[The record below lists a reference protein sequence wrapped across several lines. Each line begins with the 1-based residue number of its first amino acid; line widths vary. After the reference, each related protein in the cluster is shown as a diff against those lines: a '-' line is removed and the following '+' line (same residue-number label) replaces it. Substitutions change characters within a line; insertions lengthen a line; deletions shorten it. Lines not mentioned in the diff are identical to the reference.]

1 MKKHVKRITTAIV
14 SACMC
19 IMMMGVQVFA
29 SNGGLSTDTSG
40 SQGGLLSTFTQVTNI
55 VYLLSLILGVAAVVA
70 IPVAL
75 MINRRKQ
82 NNFSSSAAEDDA
94 DEEDEEYEED
104 EE

>member
-14 SACMC
+14 TACMC

-40 SQGGLLSTFTQVTNI
+40 SQGGLLSILTQATNI
-55 VYLLSLILGVAAVVA
+55 VFVLSLILGVAAVVA

-75 MINRRKQ
+75 TIHRRKQ
-82 NNFSSSAAEDDA
+82 NNFNNSAAEDDT
-94 DEEDEEYEED
+94 DEEYEEYEED